1 MPARR
6 IVLIDDQPSILI
18 LVQAMLERTLPSV
31 RVLTAKSATD
41 GLYLVQQEP
50 CDMVLS
56 DISMPGEDGFF
67 VLTQVKRRWP
77 DLPVVLMSGSPL
89 AHEAELAGADG
100 FLLKPFNFNQFHAML
115 TAMAAFEQDQIG
127 AHCNYHA

>member
-6 IVLIDDQPSILI
+6 IVLIDDQPSILM

-127 AHCNYHA
+127 SHCNYHA

>member
-6 IVLIDDQPSILI
+6 IVLIDDQPSILM

>member
-6 IVLIDDQPSILI
+6 IVLIDDQPSILM

-100 FLLKPFNFNQFHAML
+100 FLLKPFNLDQFHTAL
-115 TAMAAFEQDQIG
+115 TAMTGLEQDAIG
-127 AHCNYHA
+127 AYCNYHA

>member
-1 MPARR
+1 
-6 IVLIDDQPSILI
+6 
-18 LVQAMLERTLPSV
+18 
-31 RVLTAKSATD
+31 
-41 GLYLVQQEP
+41 
-50 CDMVLS
+50 MVLS